1 MQSNLKSKLSAG
13 RRVLTP
19 SGPDLKECVLY
30 RRVSTKEQEDE
41 GWSLDSQMREAR
53 QWAERNG
60 YRILDDFVESH
71 SAKREGRPA
80 FARMLRVLAEFP
92 GACIVTEKTDRLIRN
107 RKDALALEA
116 MGVSAYFLRE
126 NRWWLPDARA
136 HERLVQNFKVLMSEH
151 YSDNLSEEI
160 RKGLDEKVKQGIY
173 PTHAPLGYLN
183 VPELGTKR
191 KMIAIDPVRGPIVR
205 QLLLEYASGSH
216 SIKTLAVR
224 AEELGLR
231 TKKGNR
237 LHKSGM
243 EDILRNPAYCGII
256 RWNGVD
262 HDGVHE
268 PLISEA
274 TWQTIQ
280 DVMSGRGTSRVRYGA
295 KNLAYR
301 GMLRCAC
308 GHQMSGEVKKGKY
321 TYYHC
326 TGMHECERPFVREEV
341 FDDYFVSLLEG
352 LVLPDFILEEL
363 CRDVRAQYEEERTVD
378 AARMSALEGQLRR
391 AKSRR
396 ERLYDDYADEVLSRE
411 EHDERKRALVAEIRE
426 IKASMASLSG
436 QESRSYDEA
445 VEILELAKTAHL
457 RFKSAG
463 PDEKRKIVSAMLSN
477 CKFDGEKVVAD
488 LNMPF
493 DLMLNVANEGA
504 GADPGN
510 EKSVDWWRLG
520 DSNP

>member
-1 MQSNLKSKLSAG
+1 MQTNRHSKLSPG
-13 RRVLTP
+13 RVLT
-19 SGPDLKECVLY
+19 STASELTTCVLY
-30 RRVSTKEQEDE
+30 RRVSTKGQEDE
-41 GWSLDSQMREAR
+41 GWSLDSQLREAES
-53 QWAERNG
+53 WAKRNKCKIIG
-60 YRILDDFVESH
+60 DFVESRTATG
-71 SAKREGRPA
+71 SARPA
-80 FARMLRVLAEFP
+80 FDRMMDVIAEFP
-92 GACIVTEKTDRLIRN
+92 GAFILTEKTDRLLRN
-107 RKDALALEA
+107 RKDDLLMEDLNI
-116 MGVSAYFLRE
+116 SIYFLKE
-126 NRWWLPDARA
+126 SRWQRPDGRA
-136 HERLVQNFKVLMSEH
+136 HDRLIHRFKVLIAENYSE
-151 YSDNLSEEI
+151 NLSEEI
-160 RKGLDEKVKQGIY
+160 RKGLDEKVQQGIY

-183 VPELGTKR
+183 VPEPGTKR
-191 KMIAIDPVRGPIVR
+191 KVIAVDPNRGPIVKH
-205 QLLLEYASGSH
+205 LLLEYASGSH
-216 SIKTLAVR
+216 SIKTLAML
-224 AEELGLR
+224 AQELGLR

-237 LHKSGM
+237 VHKSGM

-256 RWNGVD
+256 RWKGVD

-268 PLISEA
+268 PLITEA

-363 CRDVRAQYEEERTVD
+363 CNDVRAQYEEERTVD

-411 EHDERKRALVAEIRE
+411 EHYEKKRALVAEIRE
-426 IKASMASLSG
+426 IEAAMASLSG

-463 PDEKRKIVSAMLSN
+463 PDEKRQIVSAMLSN
-477 CKFDGEKVVAD
+477 CKFDGERVVAD

-504 GADPGN
+504 GARPKN
-510 EKSVDWWRLG
+510 EKSVDWWRIG

>member
-1 MQSNLKSKLSAG
+1 MQTNRNSKLPSG
-13 RRVLTP
+13 RRVVTQPAKHDSVCL
-19 SGPDLKECVLY
+19 LY
-30 RRVSTKEQEDE
+30 RRVSSKEQEDE
-41 GWSLDSQMREAR
+41 GWSLDAQLREAH
-53 QWAERNG
+53 QWAKKNKCTIVG
-60 YRILDDFVESH
+60 DFVESH
-71 SAKREGRPA
+71 TAKREGRPA
-80 FARMLRVLAEFP
+80 FGRMVEALAEFP
-92 GACIVTEKTDRLIRN
+92 GAFILTEKTDRLTRN
-107 RKDALALEA
+107 RKDDLLIE
-116 MGVSAYFLRE
+116 SLNILKE
-126 NRWWLPDARA
+126 SRWQKPDGRA
-136 HERLVQNFKVLMSEH
+136 HDQFIHWIKVAMAEH
-151 YSDNLSEEI
+151 YSNNLSEEI
-160 RKGLDEKVKQGIY
+160 RKGLDEKVQQGIY
-173 PTHAPLGYLN
+173 HTHAPLGYLN
-183 VPELGTKR
+183 VAEPGTKR
-191 KMIAIDPVRGPIVR
+191 KMIAIDSARGPIVK

-237 LHKSGM
+237 VYKSGI

-256 RWNGVD
+256 RRNGVD
-262 HDGVHE
+262 YDGVHE

-363 CRDVRAQYEEERTVD
+363 CNDVRAQYEEERTVD

-396 ERLYDDYADEVLSRE
+396 DRLYDDYADEVLSRE
-411 EHDERKRALVAEIRE
+411 EHDEKKRALVAEIRE
-426 IKASMASLSG
+426 IEAAMASLSG

-463 PDEKRKIVSAMLSN
+463 PDEKRQIVSAMLSN

-504 GADPGN
+504 GAGPEN
-510 EKSVDWWRLG
+510 EKSVDWWRQG

>member
-13 RRVLTP
+13 RRVLAP

-41 GWSLDSQMREAR
+41 GWSLDSQLREA
-53 QWAERNG
+53 QSWADRNRCKIIG
-60 YRILDDFVESH
+60 DFVESRTAKG
-71 SAKREGRPA
+71 SARPA
-80 FARMLRVLAEFP
+80 FSNMVRLLAEYP
-92 GACIVTEKTDRLIRN
+92 GAFILTEKTDRLTRN
-107 RKDALALEA
+107 RKDDLLLESLNIS
-116 MGVSAYFLRE
+116 VFFLKE
-126 NRWWLPDARA
+126 SRWQKPDAKA
-136 HERLVQNFKVLMSEH
+136 HERLVHRFKVLIAENYSE
-151 YSDNLSEEI
+151 NLSEEI
-160 RKGLDEKVKQGIY
+160 RKGLNEKVHQGIY

-183 VPELGTKR
+183 VPEPGTKR
-191 KMIAIDPVRGPIVR
+191 KMIAVDPQRGPIVR

-237 LHKSGM
+237 VHKSGM

-262 HDGVHE
+262 HEGVHE

-352 LVLPDFILEEL
+352 LVLPDFILKEL
-363 CRDVRAQYEEERTVD
+363 CKDVRAQYEEERTVD

-426 IKASMASLSG
+426 IEAAMASLSG

-463 PDEKRKIVSAMLSN
+463 PDEKRQIVSAMLSN

-493 DLMLNVANEGA
+493 DLMLNVAREGA
-504 GADPGN
+504 GAGPENG
-510 EKSVDWWRLG
+510 KSEEWWRLR

>member
-1 MQSNLKSKLSAG
+1 MQANRNRKL
-13 RRVLTP
+13 P
-19 SGPDLKECVLY
+19 SGRSALTQSARDDSICVLY

-41 GWSLDSQMREAR
+41 GWSLDSQLREA
-53 QWAERNG
+53 QSWAERNKCKIIG
-60 YRILDDFVESH
+60 DFVESRTAKG
-71 SAKREGRPA
+71 SARPA
-80 FARMLRVLAEFP
+80 FTDMVRMLAEFP
-92 GACIVTEKTDRLIRN
+92 GAFILTEKTDRLTRN
-107 RKDALALEA
+107 RRDDLLLESLNI
-116 MGVSAYFLRE
+116 SAFFLKE
-126 NRWWLPDARA
+126 NRWQKPDAKA
-136 HERLVQNFKVLMSEH
+136 HERLVHRFKVLIAENYSE
-151 YSDNLSEEI
+151 NLSEEI
-160 RKGLDEKVKQGIY
+160 RKGLDEKVRQGIY
-173 PTHAPLGYLN
+173 HTHAPLGYLN
-183 VPELGTKR
+183 VAEPGTKR
-191 KMIAIDPVRGPIVR
+191 KIIAIDPARGPIVK

-237 LHKSGM
+237 VHKSGI

-256 RWNGVD
+256 RRNGID

-326 TGMHECERPFVREEV
+326 TGMHDCERPFVREEV

-363 CRDVRAQYEEERTVD
+363 CNDVRAQYEEERTVD
-378 AARMSALEGQLRR
+378 AARMSALDGQLRR

-411 EHDERKRALVAEIRE
+411 EHDEKKRALVAEIRE
-426 IKASMASLSG
+426 IEAAMVSLSG

-445 VEILELAKTAHL
+445 VEILELAKTAHI

-463 PDEKRKIVSAMLSN
+463 PDEKRQIVSAMLSN

-493 DLMLNVANEGA
+493 DLMLNVAREGA
-504 GADPGN
+504 GADPEN
-510 EKSVDWWRLG
+510 EKSVDWWR
-520 DSNP
+520 